1 MCIFPSKF
9 LITFAPK
16 NIQEKNLCTWNKIIF
31 FKERETNFLS
41 KKKLWEAH
49 EKLRFFRQN
58 FLKSQLCWIF
68 LTCIPSSIAKP
79 NRICTHKKIH
89 LDFAYYSKK
98 LQRLF
103 RKKIIAFFPDFSTIL
118 AKKKNNYA
126 SYVFRLQLERCF
138 FRQSVITT
146 SSKNALILHVL
157 KEYSY
162 SSDVSKKKKNFF
174 SVRKKL
180 QFVLPRIY

>member
-1 MCIFPSKF
+1 MLKPLALHISERKNNEENIFGPPKENRKKCLLKSKLLQNRLCVF
-9 LITFAPK
+9 FRQNFSSHLHLKIFK
-16 NIQEKNLCTWNKIIF
+16 KKNLCTWNEIIF

-58 FLKSQLCWIF
+58 FLKSQLSWIF

-118 AKKKNNYA
+118 AKKKIIT
-126 SYVFRLQLERCF
+126 LHMF
-138 FRQSVITT
+138 FDC
-146 SSKNALILHVL
+146 N
-157 KEYSY
+157 
-162 SSDVSKKKKNFF
+162 
-174 SVRKKL
+174 
-180 QFVLPRIY
+180 

>member
-1 MCIFPSKF
+1 
-9 LITFAPK
+9 
-16 NIQEKNLCTWNKIIF
+16 
-31 FKERETNFLS
+31 
-41 KKKLWEAH
+41 
-49 EKLRFFRQN
+49 
-58 FLKSQLCWIF
+58 
-68 LTCIPSSIAKP
+68 
-79 NRICTHKKIH
+79 

-118 AKKKNNYA
+118 AKIKNNYA

-174 SVRKKL
+174 SVRKKFAICSSENL
-180 QFVLPRIY
+180 LKKLCHQFLFLFLLLKTAKNILGWSNFQKCYQLFIEPLLKTKTTNF